1 MTPRT
6 AAATRAVIRKG
17 QETKADELRAAGWLV
32 IAPDDPRE
40 VLVTDDGRV
49 YCTDD
54 RCLKTAAPRGPVR
67 VARLYDSLA
76 SGLNHM
82 DRHAGET
89 P

>member
-17 QETKADELRAAGWLV
+17 QETQAAALRAAGWLV

-67 VARLYDSLA
+67 VARLVDSLSSA
-76 SGLNHM
+76 LKHL
-82 DRHAGET
+82 DRHTAET